1 MGRLTTGGT
10 AVFLAIGGFLFG
22 YDSGIIA
29 STIVQPYF
37 TDYMGTPNSA
47 ETGGIVSS
55 FTGGA
60 VLGAAS
66 ISYLADRLGRKKTVF
81 VGAVISVIGCA
92 LQGGAVNLAMVAV
105 GRAIAGVAVGQLSS
119 IVPMYCA
126 EIATAQDRGKLSGLL
141 QLMLS
146 WGFFVAQWLG
156 YGCFHVNSDFQ
167 WRFPLAFQVVPG
179 LIMAGGVWFLQ
190 ESPRWLMEHDRH
202 DEAKIVLQKLHSTGH
217 NDDFLQLEF
226 EEIRDTIVAEK
237 EVATVSWKQLLA
249 KPSWRKRLFLGCGIQ
264 AFGQLS
270 GINVINYYGN
280 EIYKLLGIDTATS
293 LKIVGISGALSIV
306 YCVIGLWLLDRVG
319 RIKPMI
325 VATAGCALALLVNS
339 VLSQYYVAGNE
350 ETTNPNGN
358 ALRAMVAM
366 NFVFSFFFTMIGI
379 ITWVYPAEIFSTEI
393 RARGNSLSTMSN
405 WILNLIFAQFSPI
418 ALASVGFRY
427 FYVFFVFNL
436 CAVICYIFLY
446 PETAG
451 RTLEQMDELF
461 GDQLVPHALENPEK
475 ARAVMMERFGSAS
488 ETRQVVS

>member
-105 GRAIAGVAVGQLSS
+105 GRAIAGIAVGQLSS

-202 DEAKIVLQKLHSTGH
+202 DEAKTVLQKLHSTGH

-249 KPSWRKRLFLGCGIQ
+249 KPSWRKRLLLGCGIQ

-339 VLSQYYVAGNE
+339 VLSQYYVAGNK
-350 ETTNPNGN
+350 ETMNPNGN

-405 WILNLIFAQFSPI
+405 WILNLIFAQFSPT

-427 FYVFFVFNL
+427 FYAFFVFNL

-475 ARAVMMERFGSAS
+475 ARAVMMERFGSVS
-488 ETRQVVS
+488 ETRQAV

>member
-1 MGRLTTGGT
+1 MGRLSTGGA

-22 YDSGIIA
+22 YDSGIIS

-37 TDYMGTPNSA
+37 TQYMGTPTA
-47 ETGGIVSS
+47 AQTGGIVSS

-66 ISYLADRLGRKKTVF
+66 ISYLADRLGRKRTVF

-105 GRAIAGVAVGQLSS
+105 GRAIAGMAVGLLSS

-141 QLMLS
+141 QFMLS

-156 YGCFHVNSDFQ
+156 YGCFNVNSDFQ
-167 WRFPLAFQVVPG
+167 WRFPLSFQVVPG
-179 LIMAGGVWFLQ
+179 LVMAIGVWFMQ
-190 ESPRWLMEHDRH
+190 ESPRWLMERDRH
-202 DEAKIVLQKLHSTGH
+202 DEAKVVLQKLHSNGH
-217 NDDFLQLEF
+217 NEDFLQLEF

-237 EVATVSWKQLLA
+237 Q
-249 KPSWRKRLFLGCGIQ
+249 RLVLGCGIQ

-280 EIYKLLGIDTATS
+280 VIYKLLGIDTGTS
-293 LKIVGISGALSIV
+293 LKIVGISGALSII

-319 RIKPMI
+319 RVKPMI
-325 VATAGCALALLVNS
+325 VATTGCGLALLVNS
-339 VLSQYYVAGNE
+339 VLSQYYVAGDKATGADPNE
-350 ETTNPNGN
+350 N

-405 WILNLIFAQFSPI
+405 WILNLIFAQFSPT
-418 ALASVGFRY
+418 ALKNVGFRY
-427 FYVFFVFNL
+427 FYAFFVFNI
-436 CAVICYIFLY
+436 CAVACYVFFY
-446 PETAG
+446 PETKG

-461 GDQLVPHALENPEK
+461 GDQLVPHALQEPEK
-475 ARAVMMERFGSAS
+475 ARAIMLERLDIGN
-488 ETRQVVS
+488 E

>member
-1 MGRLTTGGT
+1 
-10 AVFLAIGGFLFG
+10 
-22 YDSGIIA
+22 
-29 STIVQPYF
+29 
-37 TDYMGTPNSA
+37 
-47 ETGGIVSS
+47 
-55 FTGGA
+55 
-60 VLGAAS
+60 
-66 ISYLADRLGRKKTVF
+66 
-81 VGAVISVIGCA
+81 
-92 LQGGAVNLAMVAV
+92 
-105 GRAIAGVAVGQLSS
+105 
-119 IVPMYCA
+119 
-126 EIATAQDRGKLSGLL
+126 
-141 QLMLS
+141 
-146 WGFFVAQWLG
+146 
-156 YGCFHVNSDFQ
+156 
-167 WRFPLAFQVVPG
+167 
-179 LIMAGGVWFLQ
+179 MAGGVWFLQ
-190 ESPRWLMEHDRH
+190 ESPRWLTEHDRH
-202 DEAKIVLQKLHSTGH
+202 DEAKIVLQKLHSTGQ

-306 YCVIGLWLLDRVG
+306 YRVIGLWLLDRVG

-366 NFVFSFFFTMIGI
+366 NFVT
-379 ITWVYPAEIFSTEI
+379 
-393 RARGNSLSTMSN
+393 
-405 WILNLIFAQFSPI
+405 

-427 FYVFFVFNL
+427 FYAFFVFNL
-436 CAVICYIFLY
+436 CAVVCYIFLY

-461 GDQLVPHALENPEK
+461 GDQLVPHSLENPEK
-475 ARAVMMERFGSAS
+475 AKAVMMEWFGDGS